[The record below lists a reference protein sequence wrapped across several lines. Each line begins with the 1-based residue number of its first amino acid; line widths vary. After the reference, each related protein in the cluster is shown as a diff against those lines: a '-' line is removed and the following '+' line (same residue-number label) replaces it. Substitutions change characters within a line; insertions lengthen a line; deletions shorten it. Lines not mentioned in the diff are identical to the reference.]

1 MARINKCIELLEQG
15 QDIFTAG
22 APELTYEA
30 GREMAQTWA
39 DMILTDFEHHPFDVV
54 GLMNFMRGLKDG
66 GPTPSGHPTPTVVTT
81 LPSNCISAEEVYYN
95 AWQVRQV
102 LTTGVHGIL
111 HTHAR
116 SAEAVKAFVATVRYV
131 HQTIGRDQG
140 LPEGRRGQGGQ
151 ALPAAI
157 WGDISPREYMR
168 IADPWPLNPDGEL
181 MLGLKIED
189 RHCLPDADAIAGTP
203 GLAFAEWGPGDM
215 GPVLRRPRP
224 ARPALHAADGRGQ
237 EHRQVGLRQGGPG
250 VPVQLGGPLDVGRG
264 APRVR
269 RRGDRGKDHRRP
281 PSRARRRPPRGHGTH
296 DACVGARAHA
306 RLPLGHRRITN
317 WGETICR
324 QPIA

>member
-1 MARINKCIELLEQG
+1 MIRINKCIELLQQG

-39 DMILTDFEHHPFDVV
+39 DMILTDFEHRPFDVV

-81 LPSNCISAEEVYYN
+81 LPSNCISPEEVYYN

-116 SAEAVKAFVATVRYV
+116 SADAVRAFVATVRYV

-140 LPEGRRGQGGQ
+140 IPEGRRGQGGQ
-151 ALPAAI
+151 AVPAEI
-157 WGDISPREYMR
+157 WGDISPSEYMR

-203 GLAFAEWGPGDM
+203 GLAFAEWGETWACPSAT
-215 GPVLRRPRP
+215 PTCTIRPTRRRWTRPETSSSRP
-224 ARPALHAADGRGQ
+224 ATRLAWRSCAAGRTRRCRTRSATKYVIEEIGAKII
-237 EHRQVGLRQGGPG
+237 G
-250 VPVQLGGPLDVGRG
+250 VPRREIADAHRAAAGRTM
-264 APRVR
+264 PV
-269 RRGDRGKDHRRP
+269 
-281 PSRARRRPPRGHGTH
+281 
-296 DACVGARAHA
+296 
-306 RLPLGHRRITN
+306 
-317 WGETICR
+317 
-324 QPIA
+324 

>member
-1 MARINKCIELLEQG
+1 MIRINKCIELLQQG
-15 QDIFTAG
+15 QEIFTTG

-39 DMILTDFEHHPFDVV
+39 DMILTDFEHRPFDVV

-81 LPSNCISAEEVYYN
+81 LPSNCISPEEVYYN

-116 SAEAVKAFVATVRYV
+116 SADAVRAFVATVRYV
-131 HQTIGRDQG
+131 HQTIGRDMG
-140 LPEGRRGQGGQ
+140 IPEGRRGQGGQ
-151 ALPAAI
+151 AVPAEI
-157 WGDISPREYMR
+157 WGDISPSEYMR

-215 GPVLRRPRP
+215 GMSFGDPDLHDPP
-224 ARPALHAADGRGQ
+224 YTPQMDEARNIVKSACDKAGLAFLCSWADPSMSDEERARYVIEEIGAKII
-237 EHRQVGLRQGGPG
+237 G
-250 VPVQLGGPLDVGRG
+250 VPRREIADAHRAAAGRTM
-264 APRVR
+264 PV
-269 RRGDRGKDHRRP
+269 
-281 PSRARRRPPRGHGTH
+281 
-296 DACVGARAHA
+296 
-306 RLPLGHRRITN
+306 
-317 WGETICR
+317 
-324 QPIA
+324 